1 MSPNRR
7 PEVFLIFV
15 VAAVVLVYLGSLDNS
30 FHYDD
35 GHSIQR
41 NPHIRDLAN
50 LPRFFTDTSL
60 FSENP
65 EYAMYRPLV
74 LTSHALNYALGGPD
88 PSGYIALNLAIHTAA
103 TALAFLVLLQL
114 GGGLYGAT
122 LGALL
127 FGFHPVHSEVINFVS
142 ARSES
147 LAAGFMLLSFAAYM
161 RATQSG
167 GSRIAVSSKGY
178 RALSVLAFGLGLLCK
193 ATAIALPA
201 LLIVYAWL
209 RHPKG
214 WNWRDLARVQL
225 AYWAVTALYVATYLF
240 FSSQSVGRAGEVRS
254 ATSQIATQAKAI
266 VHYIKLSIMPTELT
280 IYHQFFISDS
290 LAEWAPFLG
299 LLAGLSLAL
308 MFVVLCRTNWL
319 ASFGCAWFVITLF
332 PTLAVPLNLAVND
345 HRLYLALL
353 GPVITLTAL
362 CRDRRFAIWAVA
374 AAAVFGLLSAKQDV
388 VWQDELSLWDHA
400 AKRAPLM
407 PEAHYNLAVEYHEV
421 GDLQIARLSYEAAV
435 GLDATYEEA
444 QANLASIYRA
454 AGELEKAESA
464 LKAALQ
470 AEPDLPGALNSLG
483 LLLMDKG
490 QLERA
495 EQVFLQILASD
506 PEVAEAHF
514 NLGLIYRDQGKKDLA
529 VEYLKRAVA
538 LKPEL
543 KTSTLRAPSIQR

>member
-1 MSPNRR
+1 MSANRR
-7 PEVFLIFV
+7 PKLFLIFV
-15 VAAVVLVYLGSLDNS
+15 VAAVVLVHLGSLDNS

-41 NPHIRDLAN
+41 NTHIRDLAN

-74 LTSHALNYALGGPD
+74 LVSHALNYALGASD
-88 PSGYIALNLAIHTAA
+88 PSGYIALNLAIHAA
-103 TALAFLVLLQL
+103 VTALAFVVLLQL
-114 GGGLYGAT
+114 GCSSYGAT

-127 FGFHPVHSEVINFVS
+127 FGLHPVHGEAINFVS

-147 LAAGFMLLSFAAYM
+147 LAAGFMLLSFAAYV

-167 GSRIAVSSKGY
+167 GSRIIVSSEGY

-201 LLIVYAWL
+201 LLISYAWL
-209 RHPKG
+209 RHRIG
-214 WNWRDLARVQL
+214 WSWRDLARSQV
-225 AYWAVTALYVATYLF
+225 AYWAVTALYVVTYLF
-240 FSSQSVGRAGEVRS
+240 FSSHSVGRASEVRS

-299 LLAGLSLAL
+299 LLAGLSLAAL
-308 MFVVLCRTNWL
+308 FVFLPRTNWL
-319 ASFGCAWFVITLF
+319 ASFGCAWFFITLL

-345 HRLYLALL
+345 HRLYLAVL
-353 GPVITLTAL
+353 GPVITLAAL
-362 CRDRRFAIWAVA
+362 CQHRRFAIA
-374 AAAVFGLLSAKQDV
+374 AAGVSFLFVLLSARQDA

-400 AKRAPLM
+400 ARRAPLM
-407 PEAHYNLAVEYHEV
+407 PEAHYNLGVEYHEV
-421 GDLQIARLSYEAAV
+421 SDLQGARRSYEAAV
-435 GLDATYEEA
+435 GLDPTYAEA
-444 QANLASIYRA
+444 HANLASIYRA

-464 LKAALQ
+464 LRAALQ
-470 AEPDLPGALNSLG
+470 AEPELPGALNTLG

-495 EQVFLQILASD
+495 EQIFLQILAAD

-529 VEYLKRAVA
+529 VEYLKRAIA

-543 KTSTLRAPSIQR
+543 KTSTLQAPSIHR

>member
-7 PEVFLIFV
+7 PELILIFV
-15 VAAVVLVYLGSLDNS
+15 VAAVVLVHLGSLDNS

-74 LTSHALNYALGGPD
+74 LVSHALNFSLGGSNPA
-88 PSGYIALNLAIHTAA
+88 GYIALNLAIHTAV
-103 TALAFLVLLQL
+103 TALAFFVLLQL

-127 FGFHPVHSEVINFVS
+127 FGLHPVHTEVVNFVS

-147 LAAGFMLLSFAAYM
+147 LAAAFMLLSFAAYM
-161 RATQSG
+161 RATRSG
-167 GSRIAVSSKGY
+167 GSKIAVSSEGY
-178 RALSVLAFGLGLLCK
+178 RAFSVLAFGLGLLCK

-201 LLIVYAWL
+201 LLIAYAWL
-209 RHPKG
+209 RHRKG
-214 WNWRDLARVQL
+214 GSWRDLARSQV

-240 FSSQSVGRAGEVRS
+240 FSSRSVGRASEVRS

-266 VHYIKLSIMPTELT
+266 VHYIKVSVMPTELT
-280 IYHQFFISDS
+280 VYHQFFISDS

-299 LLAGLSLAL
+299 LLAGLSLA
-308 MFVVLCRTNWL
+308 VLFAVLFRTNWL

-345 HRLYLALL
+345 HRLHLAVL
-353 GPVITLTAL
+353 GPMITLTAL
-362 CRDRRFAIWAVA
+362 CKDRRFAIGAVA
-374 AAAVFGLLSAKQDV
+374 VAVLFAVLSAKQDA
-388 VWQDELSLWDHA
+388 VWQDERSLWDHA
-400 AKRAPLM
+400 VRRAPLM
-407 PEAHYNLAVEYHEV
+407 PEAHYNLAVEYHEA
-421 GDLQIARLSYEAAV
+421 GDLQSARLSYEAAV
-435 GLDATYEEA
+435 GLDSTYGEA

-454 AGELEKAESA
+454 AGELGKAESA
-464 LKAALQ
+464 LKAALL
-470 AEPDLPGALNSLG
+470 AEPELPGALNSLG
-483 LLLMDKG
+483 SVADG
-490 QLERA
+490 QGPIGA
-495 EQVFLQILASD
+495 C
-506 PEVAEAHF
+506 
-514 NLGLIYRDQGKKDLA
+514 
-529 VEYLKRAVA
+529 
-538 LKPEL
+538 
-543 KTSTLRAPSIQR
+543 

>member
-7 PEVFLIFV
+7 AVLYLIFV
-15 VAAVVLVYLGSLDNS
+15 VAAVVLVHLGSLDNS

-35 GHSIQR
+35 GHSIQHNR
-41 NPHIRDLAN
+41 HIRDLAN

-74 LTSHALNYALGGPD
+74 LTSHALNYALGGSD
-88 PSGYIALNLAIHTAA
+88 PSGYIALNLAIHAIA
-103 TALAFLVLLQL
+103 TSLAFVVLLQL
-114 GGGLYGAT
+114 GGGLFGAT

-127 FGFHPVHSEVINFVS
+127 FGLHPVQSEAINFVS

-147 LAAGFMLLSFAAYM
+147 LAAGFLLLSFVAYL
-161 RATQSG
+161 RATQPE
-167 GSRIAVSSKGY
+167 GSRIAISSKGY
-178 RALSVLAFGLGLLCK
+178 RALSVLAFGFGLLCK

-201 LLIVYAWL
+201 LLLSYAWL
-209 RHPKG
+209 RHRVG
-214 WNWRDLARVQL
+214 WDWRDLARAQL

-240 FSSQSVGRAGEVRS
+240 FSSESVTKASAVRD

-266 VHYIKLSIMPTELT
+266 VHYIKLYIMPTELT
-280 IYHQFFISDS
+280 VYHQFFISDS

-299 LLAGLSLAL
+299 LLFGLSLAIL
-308 MFVVLCRTNWL
+308 SVWLSRTNWL
-319 ASFGCAWFVITLF
+319 ASFGCAWFFIALF

-345 HRLYLALL
+345 HRLYLAVL
-353 GPVITLTAL
+353 GPVVTLAAL
-362 CRDRRFAIWAVA
+362 CRNRRFTIAAVA
-374 AAAVFGLLSAKQDV
+374 VGLVFAVLSFKQV
-388 VWQDELSLWDHA
+388 AVWQDELSLWNHA
-400 AKRAPLM
+400 ARRAPLM

-421 GDLQIARLSYEAAV
+421 GDLQNARRSYETAV
-435 GLDATYEEA
+435 GLDSTYGEA

-464 LKAALQ
+464 LRAALQ
-470 AEPDLPGALNSLG
+470 AKSELPGVLNTLG
-483 LLLMDKG
+483 LLLMDQG

-514 NLGLIYRDQGKKDLA
+514 NLGLIYRDQGRKGLA
-529 VEYLKRAVA
+529 VEYLQRAVY

-543 KTSTLRAPSIQR
+543 KTSTLQAPSIQR

>member
-1 MSPNRR
+1 MSPSRR
-7 PEVFLIFV
+7 PELFLIFV
-15 VAAVVLVYLGSLDNS
+15 VAAVVLVHLGSLDNS

-74 LTSHALNYALGGPD
+74 LTSHALNYALGGSD
-88 PSGYIALNLAIHTAA
+88 PSGYLALNLAIHAA
-103 TALAFLVLLQL
+103 VTALAFIVLLQL
-114 GGGLYGAT
+114 GGGLYCAT

-127 FGFHPVHSEVINFVS
+127 FGLHPVHSEAINFVS

-147 LAAGFMLLSFAAYM
+147 LAAGFMLLAFVAYM
-161 RATQSG
+161 RATQSQ
-167 GSRIAVSSKGY
+167 GSRMAVSSEKY
-178 RALSVLAFGLGLLCK
+178 RTLSVLAFGLGLLCK

-201 LLIVYAWL
+201 LLISYAWL
-209 RHPKG
+209 RHRLG
-214 WNWRDLARVQL
+214 WSWRDLARVQH
-225 AYWAVTALYVATYLF
+225 AYWAVTALYVGTYLF
-240 FSSQSVGRAGEVRS
+240 FSAQSVGRASAVRS

-266 VHYIKLSIMPTELT
+266 VHYTKLSIMPTELT
-280 IYHQFFISDS
+280 VYHQFFISDS

-299 LLAGLSLAL
+299 LLAGLSLA
-308 MFVVLCRTNWL
+308 VLFAFLLRTNWI
-319 ASFGCAWFVITLF
+319 ASFGCAWFFITLF

-345 HRLYLALL
+345 HRLYLAVL

-362 CRDRRFAIWAVA
+362 CKDRRFAIGAVA
-374 AAAVFGLLSAKQDV
+374 VAVLFGVLSVKQDV

-400 AKRAPLM
+400 ATRAPLM
-407 PEAHYNLAVEYHEV
+407 PEAHYNLAVEYHDA
-421 GDLQIARLSYEAAV
+421 GDLHSARSSYEAAV
-435 GLDATYEEA
+435 GLDATYAEA
-444 QANLASIYRA
+444 HANLASIYRA

-464 LKAALQ
+464 LNAALQ
-470 AEPDLPGALNSLG
+470 SEPELPGALNSLG
-483 LLLMDKG
+483 LLLMDRG

-495 EQVFLQILASD
+495 EQVFLQILAAD
-506 PEVAEAHF
+506 PDVAEAHF

-529 VEYLKRAVA
+529 VEYLKRAIA

-543 KTSTLRAPSIQR
+543 KTSTLQAPSIHR